1 MKQQL
6 FLLSRILML
15 RLTGEKLE
23 KSLRILWPH
32 LLNELVQVFDVPEK
46 TNDLI
51 LTFEAIKIIELM
63 S

>member
-1 MKQQL
+1 
-6 FLLSRILML
+6 ML